1 MRRRP
6 TLASSL
12 AAVPVAIGALLATAV
27 PAVAGTY
34 VAHTCRTPAGAA
46 AGTADW
52 VLDRTSD
59 TSTVASACPGGPLT
73 LQLKPGMVHAADA
86 QATLDFH
93 APRDTEIAAYSIHRS
108 VRLGPRYN
116 FWRYEKGVGYVAVER
131 CHTTD
136 GSCSALGDPAQPLG
150 RSNLVRQTGRAG
162 VRNIELKLTC
172 GEDDTHA
179 TTCAS
184 ANPAGVVNVHS
195 AAITLQDGF
204 LPTFASPPSGP
215 PIDSPAELTGVQPVW
230 VSANDRGGG
239 VYEAMLELDG
249 RIVASRVLDANG
261 GRCQE
266 PFTSAQPCSISA
278 AGSLS
283 LDTTAVPDGPHT
295 LRVLVSDATRS
306 NVTAWG
312 PVQISTANSSCNP
325 SPRIDSMRISA
336 GFSGSSGLRSAVT
349 RSYGGRLKVS
359 GRLVS
364 PLGVPSVGARVCLL
378 SREERP
384 GAPLRHVAVVVTD
397 GAGRFSAQVPRGPS
411 RRLMA
416 VHRVPGGAAVATM
429 RVRVRA
435 VVSLRASR
443 SRLRNGGTVVLRGRL
458 RHGPLPDRGVLVELQ
473 AKRGRKWQTFGT
485 TRTRTGGR
493 YELRYRF
500 TRTTGVQRYAM
511 RALVPDQS
519 AYPYARAT
527 SRPIALLVRAR

>member
-1 MRRRP
+1 MP
-6 TLASSL
+6 SLTAAALAL
-12 AAVPVAIGALLATAV
+12 GALLASAV
-27 PAVAGTY
+27 PAAAGTY
-34 VAHTCRTPAGAA
+34 VAHSCRTPAGAA
-46 AGTADW
+46 AGTSDW
-52 VLDRTSD
+52 LLDRTSD
-59 TSTVASACPGGPLT
+59 TSTVTSACPSGPLT
-73 LQLKPGMVHAADA
+73 LQLKPGTVHAADA

-93 APRDTEIAAYSIHRS
+93 APRDTEIVAYSIHRS

-150 RSNLVRQTGRAG
+150 GSNLVRQTGRAG

-172 GEDDTHA
+172 GEDDTHT

-215 PIDSPAELTGVQPVW
+215 PIDSPAELTGVQPIW
-230 VSANDRGGG
+230 VSASDRGGG
-239 VYEAMLELDG
+239 VFEAALELDG
-249 RIVASRVLDANG
+249 RVVASRVLDGNG

-266 PFTSAQPCSISA
+266 PFTAAQPCSTSA
-278 AGSLS
+278 AGELT
-283 LDTTAVPDGPHT
+283 LDTTAVPDGPHS
-295 LRVLVSDATRS
+295 LRVLVSDATRT

-325 SPRIDSMRISA
+325 SPRVDSMRLSA
-336 GFSGSSGLRSAVT
+336 GFPAKPTPRTVVT
-349 RSYGGRLKVS
+349 RAYGGRLQVS

-378 SREERP
+378 GREDRP
-384 GAPLRHVAVVVTD
+384 DAPLREFAVVVTD
-397 GAGRFSAQVPRGPS
+397 ANGGFSAPVPAGPS
-411 RRLMA
+411 RQLLA
-416 VHRVPGGAAVATM
+416 VHRVPGGAAVASM

-435 VVSLRASR
+435 AVSLRPSR
-443 SRLRNGGTVVLRGRL
+443 RRLRNGGTVVLRGRL

-519 AYPYARAT
+519 AYPYVRGV
-527 SRPIALLVRAR
+527 SRPIALRVRAR